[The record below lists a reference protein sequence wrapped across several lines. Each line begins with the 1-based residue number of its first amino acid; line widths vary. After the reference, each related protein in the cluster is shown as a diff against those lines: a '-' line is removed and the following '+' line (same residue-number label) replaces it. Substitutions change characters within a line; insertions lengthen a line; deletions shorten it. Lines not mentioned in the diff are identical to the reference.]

1 MVTKKTKKIHKTT
14 GARRKNIQSYSKKT
28 VSRKTAGKAA
38 PRRRTA
44 RRSNGFGKRVK
55 ALFFWGFKWCF
66 VAGLWLVFMLM
77 GVLAYLAADL
87 PDIQSAVDFDNRPT
101 VILLAANGDEIARY
115 GDLQGEIVE
124 TGRISPNLI
133 HAVISIE
140 DRRFYYHFGIDPL
153 GLLRATAANIRAGH
167 VVQGGST
174 LTQQLAKMLFL
185 TPERTLTRKAKEAL
199 LALYLEYRYSKD
211 EILMAYLNRAYFGA
225 GAYGIDAASRIYFK
239 KSPADLTVEE
249 AALIAGLLRAPSKY
263 SPANNPEL
271 AAQRA
276 QIVLGAMADA
286 GYITLDEATKEVTPL
301 PAKEY
306 ARAGAGDMRYFGD
319 WVMEQLSAYVG
330 SINQDLIVQTTLI
343 PDLQKAAGDRVRDY
357 IDTNREEWN
366 LSQAALVSMEK
377 DGAVRV
383 LIGGRDYQESQF
395 NRATEARR
403 QPGSSFKPFVYL
415 TALQNGYSPLTM
427 VEDKPIEY
435 NDYAPKN
442 YKGEY
447 KGFVTLGQAMAYS
460 LNTIAVQL
468 AYEIGVPKVIE
479 TARRMGITAD
489 LNPDLSMALG
499 TSEMSLLSLATAYIP
514 FANGGY
520 SVQPYGIT
528 EIRTQTGKLI
538 YRRPVFEPLRVI
550 DPQSLYGINIMLQG
564 VVEHGSGRAAGLGR
578 AAGGKTGTT
587 QGFKDAWFMGYTA
600 DYITGV
606 WMGNDDNT
614 PMNGVTGGLMPARIW
629 HDYMVVAEQGLP
641 PTELLGSDVVNDYFE
656 NNDYAKNDWNGKARL
671 LPDIRQLVSPG
682 AEPIP
687 EVEDAIQQHENN
699 QGSGFWG
706 LLGRLTGSEEEDA
719 DIRHEYPEG
728 R

>member
-1 MVTKKTKKIHKTT
+1 MATRKTPKIHKTT
-14 GARRKNIQSYSKKT
+14 GARRRKKQESPNTLTKKT
-28 VSRKTAGKAA
+28 RQTTS
-38 PRRRTA
+38 RRRTSSH
-44 RRSNGFGKRVK
+44 RWNVGGRIKETF
-55 ALFFWGFKWCF
+55 LWGLKWGF
-66 VAGLWLVFMLM
+66 VAGLWGLFMLL
-77 GVLAYLAADL
+77 GLLAYLASDL

-133 HAVISIE
+133 HAVVSIE

-153 GLLRATAANIRAGH
+153 GLLRASLANFRAGR

-185 TPERTLTRKAKEAL
+185 TPERTLSRKVKEAL

-211 EILMAYLNRAYFGA
+211 EIMMAYLNRAYFGA
-225 GAYGIDAASRIYFK
+225 GAYGVDAASRIYFK

-249 AALIAGLLRAPSKY
+249 AALLAGLLRAPSKY

-271 AAQRA
+271 AAGRA
-276 QIVLGAMADA
+276 QVVLKSMADA
-286 GYITLDEATKEVTPL
+286 GYITMDESTKQVVPL

-435 NDYAPKN
+435 NNYAPKN

-460 LNTIAVQL
+460 LNTVAVQL

-538 YRRPVFEPLRVI
+538 YRRPVYEPLRVI

-564 VVEHGSGRAAGLGR
+564 VVEHGSGRAARLGR
-578 AAGGKTGTT
+578 AVGGKTGTT
-587 QGFKDAWFMGYTA
+587 QGFKDAWFMGFTA

-629 HDYMVVAEQGLP
+629 HDYMVVAQQGLA
-641 PTELLGSDVVNDYFE
+641 PTELIGSDVANDYFE
-656 NNDYAKNDWNGKARL
+656 NNDYAKNDWNGKARQ
-671 LPDIRQLVSPG
+671 LPDLQQLVSPG
-682 AEPIP
+682 SEPVP
-687 EVEDAIQQHENN
+687 EVGDVIKPQKQAES
-699 QGSGFWG
+699 SGFWG
-706 LLGRLTGSEEEDA
+706 LLGRLTGGDDERTNV
-719 DIRHEYPEG
+719 RHEYPEG